1 MEIDRKVREILTDY
15 RKYAAFNLKIK
26 SKSGGLIPF
35 RFNKAQSYLHE
46 RIERQKERLGYVRA
60 VVIKG
65 RQQGISTY
73 IGGRFYYLTTTNQDT
88 NCFIFAHDASGT
100 KSLFTMVNNYYDNA
114 DEFLRPHRGTA
125 NRNELYF
132 DVLRSGYRVGT
143 AGTGG
148 LGRSQTNQLLHWSEV
163 AFSPNQEEHTRGIM
177 QTVPLA
183 VGTEVILESTANVCG
198 DYFHRMVLLGLSGDS
213 DWMTVFLPWYWQE
226 EYTKRLPD
234 DFSLTPE
241 EAQLLEMYGNDGL
254 TKEHLNWRRAKLQEF
269 EGDSD
274 RFKKEY
280 PFNVEE
286 AFEIS
291 DENAYISSTEV
302 EQAIKSDFFDDNGVV
317 VMGVDPARLGGDEF
331 RISVRKGRTLVACYK
346 LPAGDTVQTSNRLAL
361 EINKYDPDRIN
372 IDVGGLGVSVYDNLR
387 YGPYKSVVNA
397 VNFGGKADEPLRYVN
412 KRNEMY
418 ARAKQWLNDTPCK
431 INLPEADARA
441 LKAEL
446 CSPQKGWDLNQR
458 LKLEG
463 KEDIKERL
471 GHSPDRADSFV
482 LTFADIVPPK
492 EAQQVRAPMMVADTS
507 WSPF

>member
-1 MEIDRKVREILTDY
+1 MEASDLLDFV
-15 RKYAAFNLKIK
+15 KYAEFNLKIK
-26 SKSGGLIPF
+26 SKSGALIPF
-35 RFNKAQSYLHE
+35 KLNKAQLYLHNKLQE
-46 RIERQKERLGYVRA
+46 QKTRQGYVRA

-73 IGGRFYYLTTTNQDT
+73 IGGRFYHLTVTRKDT
-88 NCFIFAHDASGT
+88 NTFIFAHDASGT
-100 KSLFTMVNNYYDNA
+100 KSLFTMVNNYYDNSL
-114 DEFLRPHRGTA
+114 EYLKPNRGTA

-132 DVLRSGYRVGT
+132 DKLRSGYRVGT

-183 VGTEVILESTANVCG
+183 KDTEIILESTANANG

-213 DWMTVFLPWYWQE
+213 DWQTIFLPWYWQD
-226 EYTKRLPD
+226 EYTKEGD
-234 DFSLTPE
+234 ITLTPE
-241 EAQLLEMYGNDGL
+241 EQHLLDMYAKDGL
-254 TKEHLNWRRAKLQEF
+254 TIKHLVWRRAKLQEF
-269 EGDSD
+269 ENDTE

-286 AFEIS
+286 AFEVS
-291 DENAYISSTEV
+291 DENAYITSAEV
-302 EQAIKSDFFDDNGVV
+302 EQALRGDLVHDTGVI

-331 RISVRKGRTLVACYK
+331 RISLRKGRTLYRCYK
-346 LPAGDTVQTSNRLAL
+346 LPKGDLVQTSNRLAQ
-361 EINKYDPDRIN
+361 EINKYHPAKVN
-372 IDVGGLGVSVYDNLR
+372 IDMGGVGAGVYDNLK
-387 YGPYKSVVNA
+387 YGAYAHIING
-397 VNFGGKADEPLRYVN
+397 VNFGGKADDPNRYVN

-431 INLPEADARA
+431 INLPDEEARA

-446 CSPQKGWDLNQR
+446 CTPQKGWDLNQR
-458 LKLEG
+458 LKIES

-482 LTFADIVPPK
+482 LTFADIVPP
-492 EAQQVRAPMMVADTS
+492 EDTRKLVNYDYNVDVD